1 MLYSISTIYIYAYN
15 IIFSALSQSEDQMK
29 MQNQRGTLRS
39 ASWKLNCTCPF
50 RFAFQNQI

>member
-39 ASWKLNCTCPF
+39 AS
-50 RFAFQNQI
+50 